1 MGVMLTVFKRKK
13 LKVKIKQKTVC
24 CRPEQK
30 REYCSRWNQHD
41 CRALTYSSSA
51 KPRVS
56 TARYW
61 SRTWLYLMQ
70 YENASQHKAK
80 KREKKRNSI
89 IEYLR
94 NSQRFTRCCWM
105 SYSELSISFS
115 LPIFSSSYIPFLYFD
130 LFVFVRNTDLSVWD
144 SYHFMSET

>member
-1 MGVMLTVFKRKK
+1 MLTVFKRKK
-13 LKVKIKQKTVC
+13 LKVKIKQKNVC

-70 YENASQHKAK
+70 YENASQYKSE

-94 NSQRFTRCCWM
+94 NSQRFTRCCWV
-105 SYSELSISFS
+105 SYSELSIAFS